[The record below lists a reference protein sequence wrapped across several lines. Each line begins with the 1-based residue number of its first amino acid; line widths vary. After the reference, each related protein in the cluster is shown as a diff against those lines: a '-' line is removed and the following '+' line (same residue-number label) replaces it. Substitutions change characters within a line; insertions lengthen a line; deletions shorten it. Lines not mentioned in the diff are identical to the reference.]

1 MSAPH
6 EPAAAGRSSTALGAR
21 ILDLVTSPLG
31 AFLVMLGATFGVE
44 LGVMAALNG
53 WIGALDPAVAGISD
67 ALLLASIIAPLATF
81 LITAASRREERGAG
95 DPLSAVGEG
104 PHRGMRL
111 RYLTLTGIVI
121 LGCVS
126 ATIVVDRLLTE
137 ARADAVN
144 VAGRQRML
152 SQRIGLMASRLADAA
167 DEAER
172 SSLKTSLEVGTAELL
187 DRHQD
192 LRRMLTQDFGIGGAV
207 AACAAAE
214 RCGEPLEQFAAAVRA
229 AIVASGERPIQ
240 DSSAAVTG
248 EAELVLAP
256 LDELAQSVE
265 RMVAARARTARSFS
279 AIVFGTLILLVLGA
293 ALCVHEPAVKALGC
307 EWTAARAQRIQLAES
322 LGRLE
327 AQKRVLDRIAIMTE
341 TDAKGRITEANDLF
355 CRISKFER
363 HELLGQNHRI
373 VNSGEHP
380 KEFWTAM
387 FRSLNQTGTWSGEV
401 CNRAKDGSLYW
412 TLSTN
417 AAIRDAAG
425 HVSGYVS
432 VRLDITEKK
441 REESVIALRKAL
453 AEARASFAAT
463 LQVPASIGER
473 FTAILAKL
481 GAIGELELAP
491 EGSIAQWTGDGPM
504 IVASLVPEERAR
516 ACLAQLGSEIRAAQ
530 GEVRLVFGCA
540 KKAMPGVG
548 GEESQPHGHYIVPL
562 VHGGASLGVLLL
574 RTEATAIAND
584 AILEFLR
591 AVGIMLALEL
601 VEERARQELVIAR
614 DRAEEAN
621 QAKSEFLAL
630 MSHEIRTPMNGVL
643 GFTNLLLETPL
654 TREQQDYVTTI
665 KGSGDALLAIINDIL
680 DYSKIEAGKMTL
692 EPVPCDVQSGAA
704 EVVELLA
711 AKAAEKGVELALTV
725 DGSVS
730 PQVVADPGRVRQV
743 LLNLVG
749 NALKFTERGHVLVE
763 LRGEAGTV
771 ATDPGFLRVA
781 ISDTGIGIPQE
792 HLDRL
797 FQKFSQADA
806 STTRKYG
813 GTGLGL
819 AIAKRLVELMGG
831 SIGVTSKEGKG
842 STFWFTLPCPKEPL
856 AMPEPPP
863 AVDFGALRALIVD
876 DLEVNRRVLAGI
888 LSRWHMDHAM
898 AASSVEA
905 IAALRAARQSG
916 RPFDVLLSDHLMPE
930 MDGETLCAT
939 LRREPDFQD
948 LAMLLVTSG
957 NLRSETPRFL
967 GNGVDAVLL
976 KPIVRPSQLMDA
988 MVGALAK
995 HRRNAMETSPQ
1006 SATTTRAPESTPR
1019 PAVSD
1024 PAQPTRHRVLLVE
1037 DNAVNQKLARLLL
1050 ERLDCTVDVAAN
1062 GLEAI
1067 RMSGTFR
1074 YDLVLMDCSM
1084 PEMDGFE
1091 ATIRIRAREA
1101 VVQPGGRRL
1110 PIVALTANAMQGD
1123 DVRCKE
1129 AGMDDY
1135 LSKPVTV
1142 AALRKVVMR
1151 WVGAPV

>member
-1 MSAPH
+1 MTVPHDAAPANR
-6 EPAAAGRSSTALGAR
+6 PFASSGVR
-21 ILDLVTSPLG
+21 ILDLATSPLG
-31 AFLVMLGATFGVE
+31 TFLVMLGATFAVE
-44 LGVMAALNG
+44 MCVMAVLAT
-53 WIGALDPAVAGISD
+53 WIGELDARITAIADS
-67 ALLLASIIAPLATF
+67 LLLASVIAPLATF
-81 LITAASRREERGAG
+81 LITTATRRAKGSAGEPSASTA
-95 DPLSAVGEG
+95 EG
-104 PHRGMRL
+104 PQRGMRL
-111 RYLTLTGIVI
+111 RYLTLTGIVV

-137 ARADAVN
+137 ARADIVN

-152 SQRIGLMASRLADAA
+152 SQRIGLTASRLADSA
-167 DEAER
+167 DDAER
-172 SSLKTSLEVGTAELL
+172 ASLRTSLEVGTAELL
-187 DRHQD
+187 DRQEY
-192 LRRMLTQDFGIGGAV
+192 LGRSLSQSFANVGV
-207 AACAAAE
+207 ASDAAA
-214 RCGEPLEQFAAAVRA
+214 RCAEPLDRFAATVRA
-229 AIVASGERPIQ
+229 VLLTPGGRELQ
-240 DSSAAVTG
+240 DATTAVVR
-248 EAELVLAP
+248 EAEVVLAP
-256 LDELAQSVE
+256 LDELANAVE
-265 RMVAARARTARSFS
+265 RTVAARAQSARSF
-279 AIVFGTLILLVLGA
+279 AAVVFGTLILLVLGA
-293 ALCVHEPAVKALGC
+293 ALCVHEPAVRALGR
-307 EWTAARAQRIQLAES
+307 EWTASRLQRTRLAES
-322 LGRLE
+322 LSRLE
-327 AQKRVLDRIAIMTE
+327 AQQRVLDRMAILSE
-341 TDAKGRITEANDLF
+341 TDAKGRITRVNDLF
-355 CRISKFER
+355 CSISKYER
-363 HELLGQNHRI
+363 PELLGQDHRV
-373 VNSGEHP
+373 VNSGVHSR
-380 KEFWTAM
+380 EFWTAM
-387 FRSLNQTGTWSGEV
+387 YRSLAESGSWSGEV

-412 TLSTN
+412 VQSTN
-417 AAIRDAAG
+417 AAMMDATG
-425 HVSGYVS
+425 RPSGYVS

-441 REESVIALRKAL
+441 REELVLALRKTL
-453 AEARASFAAT
+453 AESRASFAAT
-463 LQVPASIGER
+463 LQVPAPIGER
-473 FTAILAKL
+473 FTAILTKL
-481 GAIGELELAP
+481 GAIAELELVP
-491 EGSIAQWTGDGPM
+491 EGSIAQWTGDGPT

-540 KKAMPGVG
+540 KKSMPGSG
-548 GEESQPHGHYIVPL
+548 GEGGEPHGHYIVPL

-574 RTEATAIAND
+574 RTESAALTND

-591 AVGIMLALEL
+591 AVGTMLALEL
-601 VEERARQELVIAR
+601 VEERARLELVIAR

-643 GFTNLLLETPL
+643 GFTNLLLETSL
-654 TREQQDYVTTI
+654 TREQHDYVTTI

-725 DGSVS
+725 DESVS
-730 PQVVADPGRVRQV
+730 PRVLADPGRVRQV
-743 LLNLVG
+743 LLNLVS

-763 LRGEAGTV
+763 LHREAGT
-771 ATDPGFLRVA
+771 ADTDPGFLRIV
-781 ISDTGIGIPQE
+781 ISDTGIGIPQDR
-792 HLDRL
+792 LDRL

-856 AMPEPPP
+856 AMPEPPQP
-863 AVDFGALRALIVD
+863 VDFGALRALIVD

-888 LSRWHMDHAM
+888 LSRWRMDHAM

-916 RPFDVLLSDHLMPE
+916 RPFDVLLSDHLMPD

-939 LRREPDFQD
+939 LRKEPEFQN

-995 HRRNAMETSPQ
+995 HRRNAIETTPQ
-1006 SATTTRAPESTPR
+1006 SATAARPANPTPR
-1019 PAVSD
+1019 LEVTD
-1024 PAQPTRHRVLLVE
+1024 PAHPARHRVLLVE

-1050 ERLDCTVDVAAN
+1050 ERMDCTVDVAAN

-1091 ATIRIRAREA
+1091 ATARIRAREA
-1101 VVQPGGRRL
+1101 VVSPGGRRL
-1110 PIVALTANAMQGD
+1110 PIIALTANAMQGD
-1123 DVRCKE
+1123 HDRCKE

-1135 LSKPVTV
+1135 LSKPVTA
-1142 AALRKVVMR
+1142 AALRAAVLR